1 MRRLPPPTDPDL
13 LCGFAHGADAAV
25 YRLNDELALVKT
37 VDYITPIVDDPFA
50 FGAIAAANALSDIY
64 AVGARPVLAL
74 NLVGFPVKTLP
85 LGMLD
90 EILAGGAAKL
100 AEAGVALGGG
110 HSIEDFEP
118 KYGLSVTGIV
128 HPGRLVTNAG
138 ARPGD
143 VLVLTKPLGLGIITT
158 GIDRGLV
165 TDGAIARAT
174 AVMSQ
179 LNRAA
184 SEVMLA
190 VGVHACTDVSGFGL
204 LGHLREMVEASGVGA
219 TVSLDRVPVLAEAWE
234 LVEKDAIP
242 DGSRNNHRYLA
253 EFVAWD
259 HDITPAAQMLLCDA
273 QTSGGLL
280 IAVAPERIE
289 RLLAALEQAGVE
301 SAAAIGHI
309 TPAPQGHI
317 RVRKTP
323 IPNT

>member
-1 MRRLPPPTDPDL
+1 MPPPTDPNL
-13 LCGFAHGADAAV
+13 LSGFAHGADAAV
-25 YRLNDELALVKT
+25 YRLSDELALVKT

-50 FGAIAAANALSDIY
+50 FGAIAAAHALSDIY

-85 LGMLD
+85 LSMLD

-165 TDGAIARAT
+165 TDGAIARVI

-184 SEVMLA
+184 SAAMLA

-204 LGHLREMVEASGVGA
+204 IGHLREMVEASGVGA
-219 TVSLDRVPVLAEAWE
+219 RIHSRQVPVLPEAWD
-234 LVEKDAIP
+234 LARQGAIP
-242 DGSRNNHRYLA
+242 DGSHNNARFLA
-253 EFVAWD
+253 RFVDWAPG
-259 HDITPAAQMLLCDA
+259 IAAETQAILCDA

-280 IAVAPERIE
+280 IAAPAAKGAA
-289 RLLAALEQAGVE
+289 LLAQLHQAGITGSVVG
-301 SAAAIGHI
+301 AIVPG
-309 TPAPQGHI
+309 APG
-317 RVRKTP
+317 RVQV
-323 IPNT
+323 IP